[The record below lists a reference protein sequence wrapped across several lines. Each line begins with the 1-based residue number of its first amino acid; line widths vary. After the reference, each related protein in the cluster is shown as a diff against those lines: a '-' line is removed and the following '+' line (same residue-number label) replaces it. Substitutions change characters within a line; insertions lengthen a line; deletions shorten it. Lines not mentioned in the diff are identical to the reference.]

1 MNTMN
6 EFSFLFIAAL
16 VLKTAVELWLSFRQS
31 RYVSAHRDAVPDAFK
46 DQISL
51 ADHQK
56 AASYTVAKGK
66 VNRIDGVFGMVVL
79 LLWTLGGGLAALS
92 GFWAGFGWSGMT
104 MGITFILSFFVLSSI
119 IDLPFSLYR
128 TFVLEAEFGFNKSP
142 LGLFFAD
149 LIKQTILMLILGGFL
164 LWGAL
169 WLMDSTGQYWWLYL
183 WAAWIGFA
191 LLMMWA
197 YPAFIAPLFNK
208 FSPLEDVALKSRV
221 EGLLTRCGFKSQ
233 GIFVMDGSRR
243 SGHGNAYFTGLGG
256 NKRIVFFDT
265 LLKTL
270 NEEQIEAVLAHE
282 LGHFRRKHVIKNMA
296 VMAVL
301 SLISLALLGWA
312 IAEPWF
318 YAGLSVTTQSSAM
331 ALVLFMLVIPVFGFF
346 LHPMMTAMSR
356 KYEYEAD
363 DYAASVSSGK
373 HLIEALVALYQE
385 NASTLTPDPL
395 VSAIYDSHPP
405 ATLRVAHL
413 EAQIV

>member
-1 MNTMN
+1 MND
-6 EFSFLFIAAL
+6 FSLIFIAAL
-16 VLKTAVELWLSFRQS
+16 ILMTVIELWLSVRQS

-46 DQISL
+46 DQIDL

-56 AASYTVAKGK
+56 AASYSVAKGK
-66 VNRIDGVFGMVVL
+66 LNRLEGVLGMVIL
-79 LLWTLGGGLAALS
+79 LLWTIGGGLALLS
-92 GFWAGFGWSGMT
+92 GFWQDFGWSQMT
-104 MGITFILSFFVLSSI
+104 MGIVFILSFFVLSSL
-119 IDLPFSLYR
+119 IDLPFSWYR
-128 TFVLEAEFGFNKSP
+128 TFVLEEEFGFNKNS
-142 LGLFFAD
+142 LSLFLSD
-149 LIKQTILMLILGGFL
+149 MVKQTVLMLIIGAPL

-169 WLMDSTGQYWWLYL
+169 WLMGSAGDYWWLYL
-183 WAAWIGFA
+183 WAAWIGFT

-208 FSPLEDVALKSRV
+208 FTPLEDEKLKARV
-221 EGLLTRCGFKSQ
+221 ENLMSRCGFKSQ
-233 GIFVMDGSRR
+233 GIYVMDGSRR
-243 SGHGNAYFTGLGG
+243 SGHGNAYFTGLGS

-282 LGHFRRKHVIKNMA
+282 LGHFRRKHVIKNMG

-301 SLISLALLGWA
+301 SLVSLALLGWA
-312 IAEPWF
+312 AAEPWF
-318 YAGLSVTTQSSAM
+318 YEGLGATSQTSAM

-363 DYAASVSSGK
+363 DYAASVSSSE
-373 HLIEALVALYQE
+373 HLIGALVALYQE

-413 EAQIV
+413 QGKTV

>member
-1 MNTMN
+1 MND
-6 EFSFLFIAAL
+6 FSLIFIAAL
-16 VLKTAVELWLSFRQS
+16 VLMTVIELWLSVRQS

-46 DQISL
+46 DQIDL

-56 AASYTVAKGK
+56 AASYSVAKGK
-66 VNRIDGVFGMVVL
+66 LNRLEGVLGMVIL
-79 LLWTLGGGLAALS
+79 LLWTVGGGLALLS
-92 GFWAGFGWSGMT
+92 GFWQDFGWSEMT
-104 MGITFILSFFVLSSI
+104 MGIVFILSFFVLSSL
-119 IDLPFSLYR
+119 IDLPLSWYR
-128 TFVLEAEFGFNKSP
+128 TFVLEEEFGFNKNS
-142 LGLFFAD
+142 LSLFLSD
-149 LIKQTILMLILGGFL
+149 MVKQTVLMLIIGVPL

-169 WLMDSTGQYWWLYL
+169 WLMESAGDYWWLYL
-183 WAAWIGFA
+183 WAAWIGFT

-208 FSPLEDVALKSRV
+208 FTPLEDEQLKTRV
-221 EGLLTRCGFKSQ
+221 ENLMSRCGFKSQ
-233 GIFVMDGSRR
+233 GIYVMDGSRR
-243 SGHGNAYFTGLGG
+243 SGHGNAYFTGLGS

-301 SLISLALLGWA
+301 SLVSLALLGWA
-312 IAEPWF
+312 AAEPWF
-318 YAGLSVTTQSSAM
+318 YEGLGATSQTSAM
-331 ALVLFMLVIPVFGFF
+331 ALVLFILVIPVFGFF

-363 DYAASVSSGK
+363 DYAASVSSGE
-373 HLIEALVALYQE
+373 HLIGALVALYQE

-413 EAQIV
+413 QGKAV

>member
-1 MNTMN
+1 MNG
-6 EFSFLFIAAL
+6 FSFLFIAAL
-16 VLKTAVELWLSFRQS
+16 VLMTAVELWLSLRQS
-31 RYVSAHRDAVPDAFK
+31 SHVSAHRDKVPDAFK
-46 DQISL
+46 EQISIEE
-51 ADHQK
+51 HQK
-56 AASYTVAKGK
+56 AANYTVAKGK
-66 VNRIDGVFGMVVL
+66 LNRLDGVFGMVVL
-79 LLWTLGGGLAALS
+79 LLWTFGGGLAVLS
-92 GFWAGFGWSGMT
+92 GFWQSFGWSDMT
-104 MGITFILSFFVLSSI
+104 AGVVFILSFFILSSV
-119 IDLPFSLYR
+119 IDLPFSWYR
-128 TFVLEAEFGFNKSP
+128 TFVLEAEFGFNKSSV
-142 LGLFFAD
+142 GLFFSD
-149 LIKQTILMLILGGFL
+149 LIKQTILMVLIGAPL

-169 WLMDSTGQYWWLYL
+169 WLMDSTGEYWWLYL
-183 WAAWIGFA
+183 WAAWIGFT

-197 YPAFIAPLFNK
+197 YPAFIAPLFNQ
-208 FSPLEDVALKSRV
+208 FSPLEDVALKARV
-221 EGLLTRCGFKSQ
+221 EGLLSRCGFKSQ

-243 SGHGNAYFTGLGG
+243 SGHGNAYFTGLGS

-282 LGHFRRKHVIKNMA
+282 LGHFRRKHVLKNMG

-301 SLISLALLGWA
+301 SLVSLALLGWV
-312 IAEPWF
+312 ITEPWF
-318 YAGLSVTTQSSAM
+318 YAGLGVTTQSSAM

-346 LHPMMTAMSR
+346 MHPLMTAMSR

-363 DYAASVSSGK
+363 DYAASVSSGQ

-413 EAQIV
+413 EAQTA

>member
-1 MNTMN
+1 MA
-6 EFSFLFIAAL
+6 I
-16 VLKTAVELWLSFRQS
+16 
-31 RYVSAHRDAVPDAFK
+31 
-46 DQISL
+46 
-51 ADHQK
+51 
-56 AASYTVAKGK
+56 
-66 VNRIDGVFGMVVL
+66 L
-79 LLWTLGGGLAALS
+79 LLWTVGGGLALLS
-92 GFWAGFGWSGMT
+92 GFWQDFGWSEMT
-104 MGITFILSFFVLSSI
+104 MGIVFILSFFVLSSL
-119 IDLPFSLYR
+119 IDLPFSWYR
-128 TFVLEAEFGFNKSP
+128 TFVLEEEFGFNKNS
-142 LGLFFAD
+142 LSLFLSD
-149 LIKQTILMLILGGFL
+149 MVKQTVLMLIIGTPL

-169 WLMDSTGQYWWLYL
+169 WLMDSAGDYWWLYL
-183 WAAWIGFA
+183 WAAWIGFT

-208 FSPLEDVALKSRV
+208 FTPLEDEQLKARV
-221 EGLLTRCGFKSQ
+221 ENLMSRCGFKSQ
-233 GIFVMDGSRR
+233 GIYVMDGSRR
-243 SGHGNAYFTGLGG
+243 SGHGNAYFTGLGS

-282 LGHFRRKHVIKNMA
+282 LGHFRRKHVIKNMG

-301 SLISLALLGWA
+301 SLVSLALLGWA
-312 IAEPWF
+312 AAEPWF
-318 YAGLSVTTQSSAM
+318 YEGLGATSQTSAM

-363 DYAASVSSGK
+363 DYAASVSSGE
-373 HLIEALVALYQE
+373 HLIGALVALYQE

-413 EAQIV
+413 QDKLT

>member
-1 MNTMN
+1 MND
-6 EFSFLFIAAL
+6 FSLIFMAAL
-16 VLKTAVELWLSFRQS
+16 VLMTVIELWLSVRQS
-31 RYVSAHRDAVPDAFK
+31 RYVTAHRDAVPDAFK
-46 DQISL
+46 DQIDL

-56 AASYTVAKGK
+56 AASYSVAKGK
-66 VNRIDGVFGMVVL
+66 LNRLEGVLGMVIL
-79 LLWTLGGGLAALS
+79 LLWTIGGGLALLS
-92 GFWAGFGWSGMT
+92 GFWQDFGWSEMT
-104 MGITFILSFFVLSSI
+104 MGIVFILSFFVLSSL

-128 TFVLEAEFGFNKSP
+128 TFVLEEEFGFNKNS
-142 LGLFFAD
+142 LSLFLSDMA
-149 LIKQTILMLILGGFL
+149 KQTVLMLIIGAPL

-169 WLMDSTGQYWWLYL
+169 WLMDSAGDYWWLYL
-183 WAAWIGFA
+183 WASWIGFT

-208 FSPLEDVALKSRV
+208 FTPLEDETLKARV
-221 EGLLTRCGFKSQ
+221 ENLMSRCGFKSQ
-233 GIFVMDGSRR
+233 GIYVMDGSRR
-243 SGHGNAYFTGLGG
+243 SGHGNAYFTGLGS

-282 LGHFRRKHVIKNMA
+282 LGHFRRKHVMKNMG

-301 SLISLALLGWA
+301 SLVSLALLGWA
-312 IAEPWF
+312 AAEPWF
-318 YAGLSVTTQSSAM
+318 YEGLGATSQTSAM

-363 DYAASVSSGK
+363 DYAASVSSSE
-373 HLIEALVALYQE
+373 HLIGALVALYQE

-413 EAQIV
+413 QGKTV

>member
-1 MNTMN
+1 MNG
-6 EFSFLFIAAL
+6 FSFFFIAAL
-16 VLKTAVELWLSFRQS
+16 VLMTVVELWLSLRQS
-31 RYVSAHRDAVPDAFK
+31 RHVSAHRDKVPDAFK
-46 DQISL
+46 EQISL

-56 AASYTVAKGK
+56 AANYTVAKGK
-66 VNRIDGVFGMVVL
+66 LNRLDGVFGMVVL
-79 LLWTLGGGLAALS
+79 LLWTFGGGLAVLS
-92 GFWAGFGWSGMT
+92 GFWQSFGWSDMT
-104 MGITFILSFFVLSSI
+104 VGVVFILSFFILSSV
-119 IDLPFSLYR
+119 IDLPFSWYR
-128 TFVLEAEFGFNKSP
+128 TFVLEAEFGFNKSSI
-142 LGLFFAD
+142 GLFFSD
-149 LIKQTILMLILGGFL
+149 LIKQTILMVLIGAPL

-169 WLMDSTGQYWWLYL
+169 WLMESTGEYWWLYL
-183 WAAWIGFA
+183 WAAWIGFT

-197 YPAFIAPLFNK
+197 YPAFIAPLFNQ
-208 FSPLEDVALKSRV
+208 FSPLEDVALKTRV
-221 EGLLTRCGFKSQ
+221 EGLLSRCGFKSQ
-233 GIFVMDGSRR
+233 GVFVMDGSRR
-243 SGHGNAYFTGLGG
+243 SGHGNAYFTGLGS

-282 LGHFRRKHVIKNMA
+282 LGHFRRKHVLKNMG

-301 SLISLALLGWA
+301 SLVSLALLGWV
-312 IAEPWF
+312 IIEPWF
-318 YAGLSVTTQSSAM
+318 YVGLGVTTQSSAM

-346 LHPMMTAMSR
+346 MHPLMTAMSR

-363 DYAASVSSGK
+363 DYAASVSSGQ

-413 EAQIV
+413 EAQTA

>member
-1 MNTMN
+1 M
-6 EFSFLFIAAL
+6 
-16 VLKTAVELWLSFRQS
+16 VLIGA
-31 RYVSAHRDAVPDAFK
+31 P
-46 DQISL
+46 
-51 ADHQK
+51 
-56 AASYTVAKGK
+56 
-66 VNRIDGVFGMVVL
+66 
-79 LLWTLGGGLAALS
+79 
-92 GFWAGFGWSGMT
+92 
-104 MGITFILSFFVLSSI
+104 
-119 IDLPFSLYR
+119 
-128 TFVLEAEFGFNKSP
+128 
-142 LGLFFAD
+142 
-149 LIKQTILMLILGGFL
+149 L

-169 WLMDSTGQYWWLYL
+169 WLMESTGEYWWLYL
-183 WAAWIGFA
+183 WAAWIGFT

-197 YPAFIAPLFNK
+197 YPAFIAPLFNQ
-208 FSPLEDVALKSRV
+208 FSPLEDVALKTRV
-221 EGLLTRCGFKSQ
+221 EGLLSRCGFKSQ

-243 SGHGNAYFTGLGG
+243 SGHGNAYFTGLGS

-282 LGHFRRKHVIKNMA
+282 LGHFRRKHVLKNMG

-301 SLISLALLGWA
+301 SLVSLALLGWV
-312 IAEPWF
+312 IIEPWF
-318 YAGLSVTTQSSAM
+318 YVGLGVTTQSSAM

-346 LHPMMTAMSR
+346 MHPLMTAMSR

-363 DYAASVSSGK
+363 DYAASVSSGQ

-413 EAQIV
+413 EAQTA

>member
-1 MNTMN
+1 MNG
-6 EFSFLFIAAL
+6 FSFFFIAAL
-16 VLKTAVELWLSFRQS
+16 VLMTVVELWLSLRQS
-31 RYVSAHRDAVPDAFK
+31 RHVSAHRDKVPDAFK
-46 DQISL
+46 EQISL

-56 AASYTVAKGK
+56 AANYTVAKGK
-66 VNRIDGVFGMVVL
+66 LNRLDGVFGMVVL
-79 LLWTLGGGLAALS
+79 LLWTFGGGLAVLS
-92 GFWAGFGWSGMT
+92 GFWQSFGWSDMT
-104 MGITFILSFFVLSSI
+104 AGVVFILSFFILSSV
-119 IDLPFSLYR
+119 IDLPFSWYR
-128 TFVLEAEFGFNKSP
+128 TFVLEAEFGFNKSSV
-142 LGLFFAD
+142 GLFFSD
-149 LIKQTILMLILGGFL
+149 LIKQTILMVLIGAPL

-169 WLMDSTGQYWWLYL
+169 WLMESTGEYWWLYL
-183 WAAWIGFA
+183 WAAWIGFT

-197 YPAFIAPLFNK
+197 YPAFIAPLFNQ
-208 FSPLEDVALKSRV
+208 FSPLEDVVLKTRV
-221 EGLLTRCGFKSQ
+221 EGLLSRCGFKSQ

-243 SGHGNAYFTGLGG
+243 SGHGNAYFTGLGS

-282 LGHFRRKHVIKNMA
+282 LGHFRRKHVLKNMG

-301 SLISLALLGWA
+301 SLVSLALLGWV
-312 IAEPWF
+312 IIEPWF
-318 YAGLSVTTQSSAM
+318 YVGLGVTTQSSAM

-346 LHPMMTAMSR
+346 MHPLMTAMSR

-363 DYAASVSSGK
+363 DYAASVSSGQ

-413 EAQIV
+413 EAQTA

>member
-1 MNTMN
+1 MNG
-6 EFSFLFIAAL
+6 FSFLFIAAL
-16 VLKTAVELWLSFRQS
+16 VLMTVVELWLSLRQS
-31 RYVSAHRDAVPDAFK
+31 RHVSAHRDKVPDAFK
-46 DQISL
+46 EQISL

-56 AASYTVAKGK
+56 AANYTVAKGK
-66 VNRIDGVFGMVVL
+66 LNRLDGVFGMVVL
-79 LLWTLGGGLAALS
+79 LLWTFGGGLAVLS
-92 GFWAGFGWSGMT
+92 GFWQSFGWSDMT
-104 MGITFILSFFVLSSI
+104 AGVVFILSFFILSSV
-119 IDLPFSLYR
+119 IDLPFSWYR
-128 TFVLEAEFGFNKSP
+128 TFVLEAEFGFNKSSV
-142 LGLFFAD
+142 GLFFSD
-149 LIKQTILMLILGGFL
+149 LIKQTILMVLIGAPL

-169 WLMDSTGQYWWLYL
+169 WLMESTGEYWWLYL
-183 WAAWIGFA
+183 WAAWIGFT

-197 YPAFIAPLFNK
+197 YPAFIAPLFNQ
-208 FSPLEDVALKSRV
+208 FSPLEDVVLKTRV
-221 EGLLTRCGFKSQ
+221 EGLLSRCGFKSQ

-243 SGHGNAYFTGLGG
+243 SGHGNAYFTGLGS

-282 LGHFRRKHVIKNMA
+282 LGHFRRKHVLKNMG

-301 SLISLALLGWA
+301 SLVSLALLGWV
-312 IAEPWF
+312 ITEPWF
-318 YAGLSVTTQSSAM
+318 YAGLGVTTQSSAM

-346 LHPMMTAMSR
+346 MHPLMTAMSR

-363 DYAASVSSGK
+363 DYAASVSSGQ

-413 EAQIV
+413 EAQTT

>member
-1 MNTMN
+1 MN
-6 EFSFLFIAAL
+6 EFSLIFIAAL
-16 VLKTAVELWLSFRQS
+16 VLMTLVELWLSFRQS
-31 RYVSAHRDAVPDAFK
+31 RYVSAHRHAVPDAFK
-46 DQISL
+46 SQIEL
-51 ADHQK
+51 TDHQK
-56 AASYTVAKGK
+56 AADYTEAKGK
-66 VNRIDGVFGMVVL
+66 LNRFEGIFAMVVL
-79 LLWTLGGGLAALS
+79 LLWTVGGGLALLS
-92 GFWAGFGWSGMT
+92 GFWQTFSWSEMT
-104 MGITFILSFFVLSSI
+104 IGIVFILSFFVLSSV

-128 TFVLEAEFGFNKSP
+128 TFVLEEKFGFNKSS
-142 LGLFFAD
+142 LALFLSD
-149 LIKQTILMLILGGFL
+149 LAKQTVLMMIIGAPL

-169 WLMDSTGQYWWLYL
+169 WLMGSAGEYWWLYL
-183 WAAWIGFA
+183 WAAWMGFT

-197 YPAFIAPLFNK
+197 YPAFIAPIFNK
-208 FSPLEDVALKSRV
+208 FTPLEDAELKSRV
-221 EGLLTRCGFKSQ
+221 EDLLSRCGFKSQ

-243 SGHGNAYFTGLGG
+243 SGHGNAYFTGLGS

-270 NEEQIEAVLAHE
+270 SPEQIEAVLAHE
-282 LGHFRRKHVIKNMA
+282 LGHFRRKHVIKNMG

-312 IAEPWF
+312 AAEPWF
-318 YAGLSVTTQSSAM
+318 YEGLGVTTQSNSM

-346 LHPMMTAMSR
+346 LHPLMTAMSR

-373 HLIEALVALYQE
+373 HLIGALVALYQE

-413 EAQIV
+413 EATTAS

>member
-1 MNTMN
+1 MTV
-6 EFSFLFIAAL
+6 I
-16 VLKTAVELWLSFRQS
+16 ELWLSVRQS
-31 RYVSAHRDAVPDAFK
+31 RYVLAHRDAVPDAFK
-46 DQISL
+46 DKIDL

-56 AASYTVAKGK
+56 AASYSVAKGK
-66 VNRIDGVFGMVVL
+66 LNRLEGVLGMVIL
-79 LLWTLGGGLAALS
+79 LLWTVGGGLALLS
-92 GFWAGFGWSGMT
+92 GFWQDFGWSEMT
-104 MGITFILSFFVLSSI
+104 VGIVFILSFFVLSSLV
-119 IDLPFSLYR
+119 DLPFSWYR
-128 TFVLEAEFGFNKSP
+128 TFVLEEEFGFNKNS
-142 LGLFFAD
+142 LSLFLSD
-149 LIKQTILMLILGGFL
+149 MVKQTVLMLIIGAPL

-169 WLMDSTGQYWWLYL
+169 WLMDGAGDYWWLYL
-183 WAAWIGFA
+183 WAAWIAFT

-208 FSPLEDVALKSRV
+208 FTPLEDEQLKSRV
-221 EGLLTRCGFKSQ
+221 ENLMSRCGFKSQ
-233 GIFVMDGSRR
+233 GIYVMDGSRR
-243 SGHGNAYFTGLGG
+243 SGHGNAYFTGLGS

-282 LGHFRRKHVIKNMA
+282 LGHFRRKHVIKNMG

-301 SLISLALLGWA
+301 SLASLALLGWA
-312 IAEPWF
+312 AAEPWF
-318 YAGLSVTTQSSAM
+318 YEGLGATSQTSAM

-363 DYAASVSSGK
+363 DYAASVSSGE
-373 HLIEALVALYQE
+373 HLIGALVALYQE

-413 EAQIV
+413 QGKTT

>member
-1 MNTMN
+1 M
-6 EFSFLFIAAL
+6 
-16 VLKTAVELWLSFRQS
+16 
-31 RYVSAHRDAVPDAFK
+31 
-46 DQISL
+46 
-51 ADHQK
+51 
-56 AASYTVAKGK
+56 TV
-66 VNRIDGVFGMVVL
+66 
-79 LLWTLGGGLAALS
+79 
-92 GFWAGFGWSGMT
+92 
-104 MGITFILSFFVLSSI
+104 GIVFILSFFVLSSLV
-119 IDLPFSLYR
+119 DLPFSWYR
-128 TFVLEAEFGFNKSP
+128 TFVLEEEFGFNKNS
-142 LGLFFAD
+142 LSLFLAD
-149 LIKQTILMLILGGFL
+149 MVKQTVLMLIIGAPL

-169 WLMDSTGQYWWLYL
+169 WLMDGAGDYWWLYL
-183 WAAWIGFA
+183 WAAWIAFT

-208 FSPLEDVALKSRV
+208 FTPLEDEQLKARV
-221 EGLLTRCGFKSQ
+221 ENLMSRCGFKSQ
-233 GIFVMDGSRR
+233 GIYVMDGSRR
-243 SGHGNAYFTGLGG
+243 SGHGNAYFTGLGS

-282 LGHFRRKHVIKNMA
+282 LGHFRRKHVIKNMG

-301 SLISLALLGWA
+301 SLASLALLGWA
-312 IAEPWF
+312 AAEPWF
-318 YAGLSVTTQSSAM
+318 YEGLGATSQTSAM

-363 DYAASVSSGK
+363 DYAASVSSGE
-373 HLIEALVALYQE
+373 HLIGALVALYQE

-413 EAQIV
+413 QGKTT